1 MTQTIRTTSK
11 PIYQNRKDPRGRP
24 KGNKK
29 KKIRMSYL
37 IGDFSFVKDPM
48 LRKAIEHDYTVV
60 CKLDLWSYFEHYNS
74 GTTFLLLFKLNNV
87 QWYDGHSGAS
97 WSLSMTN
104 MRIIAKYGWNNLV
117 QRHLRENRSC

>member
-1 MTQTIRTTSK
+1 
-11 PIYQNRKDPRGRP
+11 
-24 KGNKK
+24 
-29 KKIRMSYL
+29 MSYL

-48 LRKAIEHDYTVV
+48 WRKAIEHDYNVV
-60 CKLDLWSYFEHYNS
+60 CKLDLWSYFKHYNS
-74 GTTFLLLFKLNNV
+74 GTPFALDQKLNNI

-117 QRHLRENRSC
+117 QRHLRENHSY